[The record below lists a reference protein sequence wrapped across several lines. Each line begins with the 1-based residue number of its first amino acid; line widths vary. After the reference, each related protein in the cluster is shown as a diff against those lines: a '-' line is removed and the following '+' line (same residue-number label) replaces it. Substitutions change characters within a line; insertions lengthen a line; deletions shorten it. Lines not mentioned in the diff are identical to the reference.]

1 MLLSVTDKFG
11 YVSDCAVVEIAKH
24 AGIKPIA
31 VLATASGYMYFPL
44 EQVGDNVFYVC

>member
-11 YVSDCAVVEIAKH
+11 YVNDCAIVEIAKH

-31 VLATASGYMYFPL
+31 VLSAASAYMYFPL
-44 EQVGDNVFYVC
+44 EEVGENVFYVC